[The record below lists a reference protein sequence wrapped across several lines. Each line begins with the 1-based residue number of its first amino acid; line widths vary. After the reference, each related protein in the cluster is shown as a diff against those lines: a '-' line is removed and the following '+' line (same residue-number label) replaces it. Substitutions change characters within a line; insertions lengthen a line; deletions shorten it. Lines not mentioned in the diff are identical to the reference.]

1 LAKKSAALRGGKKD
15 IMKSETSNS
24 LKKVYNQKINNKIF
38 IISGPSGVGE
48 DVIIDG
54 LKKKIKFSQ
63 LITTVTRKM
72 RTGERQ
78 GKPYHFVTVKKFKL
92 MIKNKEFIEWAIVYG
107 DYRGC
112 PKKEIK
118 RLLKLNKPI
127 LWKIDWQGVKTA
139 KKVFSNQVVAIFIVP
154 DTYQILEKRLIK
166 RGWDSVQT
174 IKNRKKFT
182 LEWFKHKNIY
192 DYIIINH
199 QGKLRQAINE
209 TAAII
214 RKELKS

>member
-1 LAKKSAALRGGKKD
+1 MSKK
-15 IMKSETSNS
+15 
-24 LKKVYNQKINNKIF
+24 QNKIF

-54 LKKKIKFSQ
+54 LKKKIKFNQ
-63 LITTVTRKM
+63 LTTTVTRKM
-72 RTGERQ
+72 RVGERQ
-78 GKPYHFVTVKKFKL
+78 GKPYYFITAKKFKT
-92 MIKNKEFIEWAIVYG
+92 MIKNKEFVEWAIVYG

-127 LWKIDWQGVKTA
+127 LWKVDWQGVKTA
-139 KKVFSNQVVAIFIVP
+139 KKTFPGQVVAIFIIP
-154 DTYQILEKRLIK
+154 DSYQILEKRLVK
-166 RGWDSVQT
+166 RGWDSIQT

-182 LEWFKHKNIY
+182 LEWFKHKSIY
-192 DYIIINH
+192 DYIVVNH

-209 TAAII
+209 TVTII
-214 RKELKS
+214 REELEG